1 MEEEV
6 KVAVLTQ
13 KVDDL
18 KGVLIRLDDAIEK
31 ISEVNS
37 NVSKI
42 LAVHE
47 QRISKQ
53 EETDNILFAKIDK
66 LRDKIDIDHNS
77 MLSRIQ
83 QIEKRVWIVMGAIF
97 ALSMFTNNQSLF
109 QKFLTPQLQ
118 STIIEQLDYRTLLWI
133 LLMLNTSI

>member
-6 KVAVLTQ
+6 KVAILSQ

-18 KGVLIRLDDAIEK
+18 KNILIKIDDAIEK

-47 QRISKQ
+47 QRITRQ

-66 LRDKIDIDHNS
+66 LRDKIDIDTNS
-77 MLSRIQ
+77 LLSRIQ
-83 QIEKRVWIVMGAIF
+83 QIEKRVWIAMGALLAISY
-97 ALSMFTNNQSLF
+97 LSSHQPFIHKL
-109 QKFLTPQLQ
+109 LTPQQQ
-118 STIIEQLDYRTLLWI
+118 STIMERLDYRA
-133 LLMLNTSI
+133 

>member
-6 KVAVLTQ
+6 KVAVLNQ

-66 LRDKIDIDHNS
+66 LQDKIEVDHNS

-83 QIEKRVWIVMGAIF
+83 QIEKRVWVVMGVIF
-97 ALSMFTNNQSLF
+97 ALSMFTNNPSMF

-118 STIIEQLDYRTLLWI
+118 STIIERLEPRA
-133 LLMLNTSI
+133 

>member
-66 LRDKIDIDHNS
+66 LQDKIEVDHNS

-97 ALSMFTNNQSLF
+97 ALSMFTNNPSLF

-118 STIIEQLDYRTLLWI
+118 STIIERLELRA
-133 LLMLNTSI
+133 

>member
-6 KVAVLTQ
+6 KVAILSQ

-18 KGVLIRLDDAIEK
+18 KNILIKIDDAIEK

-47 QRISKQ
+47 QRITRQ

-66 LRDKIDIDHNS
+66 LRDKIDIDTNS
-77 MLSRIQ
+77 LLSRIQ
-83 QIEKRVWIVMGAIF
+83 QIEKRVWIAMGALLAISYF
-97 ALSMFTNNQSLF
+97 SNNQAFLH
-109 QKFLTPQLQ
+109 KILTPHQQ
-118 STIIEQLDYRTLLWI
+118 STIIERLDYRA
-133 LLMLNTSI
+133 

>member
-6 KVAVLTQ
+6 KVAILSQ

-18 KGVLIRLDDAIEK
+18 KNILVKIDDAIEK

-47 QRISKQ
+47 QRITRQ

-66 LRDKIDIDHNS
+66 LRDKIDIDTNS
-77 MLSRIQ
+77 LLSRIQ
-83 QIEKRVWIVMGAIF
+83 QIEKRVWIAMGALL
-97 ALSMFTNNQSLF
+97 AVSYLSSHQPFIHKL
-109 QKFLTPQLQ
+109 LTPQQQ
-118 STIIEQLDYRTLLWI
+118 STIMERLDYRA
-133 LLMLNTSI
+133 

>member
-6 KVAVLTQ
+6 KVAILSQ

-18 KGVLIRLDDAIEK
+18 KNILIKIDDAIEK

-47 QRISKQ
+47 QRITRQ

-66 LRDKIDIDHNS
+66 LRDKIDIDTNS
-77 MLSRIQ
+77 LLSRIQ
-83 QIEKRVWIVMGAIF
+83 QIEKRVWIAMGALL
-97 ALSMFTNNQSLF
+97 AVSYLSSHQPFIHKL
-109 QKFLTPQLQ
+109 LTPQQQ
-118 STIIEQLDYRTLLWI
+118 STIIERLDYRA
-133 LLMLNTSI
+133 

>member
-66 LRDKIDIDHNS
+66 LQDKIEVDHNS

-97 ALSMFTNNQSLF
+97 ALSMLTNNPSLF

-118 STIIEQLDYRTLLWI
+118 STILERLEPRA
-133 LLMLNTSI
+133 

>member
-66 LRDKIDIDHNS
+66 LQDKIEVDHNS

-83 QIEKRVWIVMGAIF
+83 QIEKRVWVVMGVIF
-97 ALSMFTNNQSLF
+97 ALSMFTNNPSLF

-118 STIIEQLDYRTLLWI
+118 STILERLEPRA
-133 LLMLNTSI
+133 

>member
-66 LRDKIDIDHNS
+66 LQDKIEVDHNS

-97 ALSMFTNNQSLF
+97 ALSMFTNNPSLF

-118 STIIEQLDYRTLLWI
+118 STIIERLEPRA
-133 LLMLNTSI
+133 

>member
-97 ALSMFTNNQSLF
+97 ALSMLTNNPSLF

-118 STIIEQLDYRTLLWI
+118 STIIERLEPRA
-133 LLMLNTSI
+133 

>member
-6 KVAVLTQ
+6 KVAVLSQ

-97 ALSMFTNNQSLF
+97 ALSMFINNQSLF

-118 STIIEQLDYRTLLWI
+118 STIIERLEPRA
-133 LLMLNTSI
+133 

>member
-6 KVAVLTQ
+6 KVAVLNQ

-53 EETDNILFAKIDK
+53 VETDNILFAKIDK
-66 LRDKIDIDHNS
+66 LQDKIEVDHNS

-83 QIEKRVWIVMGAIF
+83 QIEKRVWVVMGVIF
-97 ALSMFTNNQSLF
+97 ALSMFTNNPSLF

-118 STIIEQLDYRTLLWI
+118 STILERLEPRA
-133 LLMLNTSI
+133 

>member
-6 KVAVLTQ
+6 KVAVLSQ

-18 KGVLIRLDDAIEK
+18 KNILVKIDDAIEK

-47 QRISKQ
+47 QRITRQ
-53 EETDNILFAKIDK
+53 E
-66 LRDKIDIDHNS
+66 
-77 MLSRIQ
+77 
-83 QIEKRVWIVMGAIF
+83 
-97 ALSMFTNNQSLF
+97 
-109 QKFLTPQLQ
+109 
-118 STIIEQLDYRTLLWI
+118 
-133 LLMLNTSI
+133 

>member
-6 KVAVLTQ
+6 KVAVLNQ

-66 LRDKIDIDHNS
+66 LQDKIEVDHNS

-83 QIEKRVWIVMGAIF
+83 QIEKRVWVVMGVIF
-97 ALSMFTNNQSLF
+97 ALSMFTNNPSLF

-118 STIIEQLDYRTLLWI
+118 STILERLEPRA
-133 LLMLNTSI
+133 

>member
-6 KVAVLTQ
+6 KVAVLAQ

-18 KGVLIRLDDAIEK
+18 KGLLIRLDDAIEK

-66 LRDKIDIDHNS
+66 LRDKIDFDHNG

-97 ALSMFTNNQSLF
+97 AISMFTNNPSLF

-118 STIIEQLDYRTLLWI
+118 STIIERLEPRA
-133 LLMLNTSI
+133 

>member
-97 ALSMFTNNQSLF
+97 ALSMFANN
-109 QKFLTPQLQ
+109 
-118 STIIEQLDYRTLLWI
+118 
-133 LLMLNTSI
+133 

>member
-97 ALSMFTNNQSLF
+97 ALSTFANNQSLF

-118 STIIEQLDYRTLLWI
+118 STIIEQLDIRA
-133 LLMLNTSI
+133 

>member
-66 LRDKIDIDHNS
+66 LQDKIEVDHNS
-77 MLSRIQ
+77 MLLRIQ

-97 ALSMFTNNQSLF
+97 ALSMFTNNPSLF

-118 STIIEQLDYRTLLWI
+118 STIIERLEPRA
-133 LLMLNTSI
+133 

>member
-66 LRDKIDIDHNS
+66 LRDKIDLDNNS
-77 MLSRIQ
+77 VLSRIQ

-97 ALSMFTNNQSLF
+97 ALSMFTNNPSLF
-109 QKFLTPQLQ
+109 QKFLTQQLQ
-118 STIIEQLDYRTLLWI
+118 STIIEQLDMRA
-133 LLMLNTSI
+133 

>member
-1 MEEEV
+1 MQEEV

-66 LRDKIDIDHNS
+66 LRDKIDLDNTS
-77 MLSRIQ
+77 VLSRIQ
-83 QIEKRVWIVMGAIF
+83 QIEKRVWIALGAISTITFF
-97 ALSMFTNNQSLF
+97 ANHFGSFE
-109 QKFLTPQLQ
+109 KILTPHHQG
-118 STIIEQLDYRTLLWI
+118 SIVEI
-133 LLMLNTSI
+133 LEPRA

>member
-6 KVAVLTQ
+6 KVAVLSQ

-97 ALSMFTNNQSLF
+97 ALSMFANNQSLF

-118 STIIEQLDYRTLLWI
+118 STIIERLEPRA
-133 LLMLNTSI
+133 

>member
-66 LRDKIDIDHNS
+66 LQDKIEVDHNS

-97 ALSMFTNNQSLF
+97 ALSMLTNNPSLI

-118 STIIEQLDYRTLLWI
+118 STIIERLEPRA
-133 LLMLNTSI
+133 

>member
-6 KVAVLTQ
+6 KVAILSQ

-18 KGVLIRLDDAIEK
+18 KNILIKIDDAIEK

-47 QRISKQ
+47 QRITRQ

-66 LRDKIDIDHNS
+66 LRDKIDLDTNS
-77 MLSRIQ
+77 LLSRIQ
-83 QIEKRVWIVMGAIF
+83 QIEKRVWVAMGALL
-97 ALSMFTNNQSLF
+97 AVSYLSSHQPLIH
-109 QKFLTPQLQ
+109 KLLTPQQQ
-118 STIIEQLDYRTLLWI
+118 STIMEPLDYRA
-133 LLMLNTSI
+133 

>member
-66 LRDKIDIDHNS
+66 LQDKIEVDHNS

-83 QIEKRVWIVMGAIF
+83 QIEKRVWVVMGVIF
-97 ALSMFTNNQSLF
+97 ALSMFTNNPSLL

-118 STIIEQLDYRTLLWI
+118 STIIEQLDLRA
-133 LLMLNTSI
+133 

>member
-6 KVAVLTQ
+6 KVAVLNQ

-66 LRDKIDIDHNS
+66 LQDKIEVDHNG

-83 QIEKRVWIVMGAIF
+83 QIEKRVWVVMGVIF
-97 ALSMFTNNQSLF
+97 ALSMFTNNPSLL

-118 STIIEQLDYRTLLWI
+118 STIIERLEP
-133 LLMLNTSI
+133 MA

>member
-118 STIIEQLDYRTLLWI
+118 STIIERLEPRA
-133 LLMLNTSI
+133 

>member
-66 LRDKIDIDHNS
+66 LQDKIEVDHNS

-97 ALSMFTNNQSLF
+97 ALSMFTNNPSLF

-118 STIIEQLDYRTLLWI
+118 STIIERLEPRT
-133 LLMLNTSI
+133 

>member
-118 STIIEQLDYRTLLWI
+118 STIIEQLDLRA
-133 LLMLNTSI
+133 

>member
-47 QRISKQ
+47 QRISRQ

-66 LRDKIDIDHNS
+66 LRDKIDIDTNS
-77 MLSRIQ
+77 LLSRIQ
-83 QIEKRVWIVMGAIF
+83 QIEKRVWIAMGALLAISYF
-97 ALSMFTNNQSLF
+97 SSHQSFIHNL
-109 QKFLTPQLQ
+109 LTPNQQ
-118 STIIEQLDYRTLLWI
+118 STIIERHDYRA
-133 LLMLNTSI
+133 

>member
-97 ALSMFTNNQSLF
+97 ALSMFINNQSLF

-118 STIIEQLDYRTLLWI
+118 STIIERLEPRA
-133 LLMLNTSI
+133 

>member
-66 LRDKIDIDHNS
+66 LQDKIEVDHNS

-97 ALSMFTNNQSLF
+97 ALSMLTNNPSLF

-118 STIIEQLDYRTLLWI
+118 STIIEQLEPRA
-133 LLMLNTSI
+133 

>member
-66 LRDKIDIDHNS
+66 LQDKIEVDHNS

-83 QIEKRVWIVMGAIF
+83 QIEKRVWVVMGVIF
-97 ALSMFTNNQSLF
+97 ALSMFTNNPSLF

-118 STIIEQLDYRTLLWI
+118 STIIERLEP
-133 LLMLNTSI
+133 MA

>member
-6 KVAVLTQ
+6 KVAVLSQ

-83 QIEKRVWIVMGAIF
+83 QIEKRVWIVMGVIF
-97 ALSMFTNNQSLF
+97 AFSMFINNQSLF

-118 STIIEQLDYRTLLWI
+118 STIIERLEPRA
-133 LLMLNTSI
+133 

>member
-66 LRDKIDIDHNS
+66 LQDKIEVDHNG

-83 QIEKRVWIVMGAIF
+83 QIEKRVWVVMGVIF
-97 ALSMFTNNQSLF
+97 ALSMFTNNPSLL

-118 STIIEQLDYRTLLWI
+118 STIIERLEPRA
-133 LLMLNTSI
+133 

>member
-1 MEEEV
+1 MEEQV

-47 QRISKQ
+47 QRI
-53 EETDNILFAKIDK
+53 F
-66 LRDKIDIDHNS
+66 
-77 MLSRIQ
+77 
-83 QIEKRVWIVMGAIF
+83 
-97 ALSMFTNNQSLF
+97 
-109 QKFLTPQLQ
+109 
-118 STIIEQLDYRTLLWI
+118 
-133 LLMLNTSI
+133 

>member
-118 STIIEQLDYRTLLWI
+118 STIIEQLDYRT
-133 LLMLNTSI
+133 